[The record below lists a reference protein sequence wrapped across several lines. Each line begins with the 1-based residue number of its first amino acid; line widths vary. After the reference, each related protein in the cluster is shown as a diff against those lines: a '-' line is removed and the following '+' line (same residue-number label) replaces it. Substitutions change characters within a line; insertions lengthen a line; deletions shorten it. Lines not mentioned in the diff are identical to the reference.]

1 MTSNINDRDEK
12 SKLTSF
18 AFSVLVASAVGALLN
33 SLATS
38 IPETS
43 NIEWLSSSLIAIIL
57 TIGFIIYIFE
67 KSPNEFLSILK
78 VFVIGLG
85 TMATLALLRFFHYYS
100 LFTSNNTAFEGRLD
114 GIYFIFIILFLING
128 ILLFIHGLYVRNNE
142 KLKIVLIIIGIVIF
156 LVFLLLGIILKPQF
170 IGGI

>member
-57 TIGFIIYIFE
+57 TIGFIIYIF
-67 KSPNEFLSILK
+67 
-78 VFVIGLG
+78 
-85 TMATLALLRFFHYYS
+85 
-100 LFTSNNTAFEGRLD
+100 
-114 GIYFIFIILFLING
+114 
-128 ILLFIHGLYVRNNE
+128 
-142 KLKIVLIIIGIVIF
+142 
-156 LVFLLLGIILKPQF
+156 
-170 IGGI
+170 